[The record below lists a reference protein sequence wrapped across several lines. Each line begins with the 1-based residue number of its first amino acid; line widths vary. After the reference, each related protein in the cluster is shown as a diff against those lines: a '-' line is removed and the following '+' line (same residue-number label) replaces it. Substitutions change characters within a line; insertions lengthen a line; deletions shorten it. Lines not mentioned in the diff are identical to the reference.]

1 MSGVMRG
8 LEVLAT
14 AGGAA
19 SSPSIVLFNG

>member
-19 SSPSIVLFNG
+19 SSPSIVLV

>member
-19 SSPSIVLFNG
+19 SSPSIVLF